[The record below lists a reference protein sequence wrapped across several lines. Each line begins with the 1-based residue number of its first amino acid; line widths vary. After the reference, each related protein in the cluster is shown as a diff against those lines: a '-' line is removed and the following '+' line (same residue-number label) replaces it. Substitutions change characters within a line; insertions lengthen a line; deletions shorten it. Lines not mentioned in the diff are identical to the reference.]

1 MSAAARASVLA
12 NGRSGSTNSDTINRL
27 PDVRLRLY
35 LPSLNILILISCI
48 EILTSHAQHGRPNG
62 HCMELM
68 GFGDAP
74 ARELILRMVVCD
86 GDTSRA
92 QRRVLLDPKWV
103 FVGVG
108 FGDHTGSFKKMISIA
123 LSTNYEEN

>member
-1 MSAAARASVLA
+1 
-12 NGRSGSTNSDTINRL
+12 
-27 PDVRLRLY
+27 
-35 LPSLNILILISCI
+35 
-48 EILTSHAQHGRPNG
+48 
-62 HCMELM
+62 MELM

-108 FGDHTGSFKKMISIA
+108 FGDHTGSFKKMLSIA